1 MAVTGGTTVDSMFVA
16 TEAGV
21 CRRLIRYWRFEEAVS
36 TSVDSMSVVAKAEVR
51 FFATC
56 FFLKDFFAT
65 IIIQL

>member
-1 MAVTGGTTVDSMFVA
+1 
-16 TEAGV
+16 
-21 CRRLIRYWRFEEAVS
+21 
-36 TSVDSMSVVAKAEVR
+36 MSVAAKAEVR